1 MSQLARPDLNQVAF
15 ASDSFLGRVIVL
27 GQEYEKLPDNIAD
40 VLMAYLRAKGLAFA
54 QRYRSGIALGRDGLE
69 RGVRQSLVCLE
80 IGLED
85 RAAGDVN
92 VAVDLLVQG
101 EFEALRQRGWEL
113 AFARL
118 EEMRQETPE
127 LAEQPEFAYLQ
138 GGFDEVAH
146 WTRVVPETWMGEGE
160 TGEAQFVDPLQDYAV
175 FVELRDQVRF
185 VQTLPPQKLR
195 KLLRQVP
202 RGGSF
207 AAILCNLIAALAL
220 DQQAL
225 VATPESVEQFQRQCF
240 VDGRMVQEVREKV
253 LDLAGQHLT
262 GALADEEMR
271 QRMGAAIAAQIGELE
286 RASAADIGTLLLV
299 YHKAE

>member
-1 MSQLARPDLNQVAF
+1 MSRLARPDLNQVAF

-27 GQEYEKLPDNIAD
+27 GQDYEKLPDNIAD

-92 VAVDLLVQG
+92 AAVDLLAQG

-118 EEMRQETPE
+118 EEMRRETPE

-146 WTRVVPETWMGEGE
+146 WARIVPETWMGEGE
-160 TGEAQFVDPLQDYAV
+160 TGQEQLIDPLRDYAAFVD
-175 FVELRDQVRF
+175 LRDQVRF
-185 VQTLPPQKLR
+185 VQTLPRQELR

-207 AAILCNLIAALAL
+207 AAILRNLIAALAL

-262 GALADEEMR
+262 GAVADAEMR
-271 QRMGAAIAAQIGELE
+271 QRIGAAIAAQIGELE
-286 RASAADIGTLLLV
+286 RASTAHIGDLTV
-299 YHKAE
+299 VC